1 MFSLPA
7 IRRLFATIAVNV
19 SPQCHKKIPPSPVGS
34 GIVRFGRVHWASRR
48 RNLAEINVTLTALA
62 LRSIF
67 RASLEVSET
76 GRLRHTTVKRIE
88 LSIWLLYSIITAVP
102 AVAVVS
108 LTGLPRIG
116 TWCGAFLMLNVA
128 LSDRLRTGEGRTS
141 CRRDFVSRT
150 SGVGP
155 RSVHSERSTRLE
167 TF

>member
-1 MFSLPA
+1 MPDLDHQAKLVAFGYSTVMPGCAISL
-7 IRRLFATIAVNV
+7 
-19 SPQCHKKIPPSPVGS
+19 KK
-34 GIVRFGRVHWASRR
+34 
-48 RNLAEINVTLTALA
+48 
-62 LRSIF
+62 
-67 RASLEVSET
+67 

-108 LTGLPRIG
+108 LTELPRIG